1 MSSDNASGNEYD
13 PSILHMP
20 ENPTGDVL
28 AVANMIKEEVQLR
41 LELKDDR
48 VYTGSFAAFD
58 KFGNFVLTGAKEYFR
73 DEIREMPTV
82 IIPLDFVTKV
92 GSKPAEPKNEE
103 KKQI

>member
-1 MSSDNASGNEYD
+1 MASLNEYD

-28 AVANMIKEEVQLR
+28 TVMNMVKEEVQLR
-41 LELKDDR
+41 LDLKDER

-82 IIPLDFVTKV
+82 IIPLDFVTKI
-92 GSKPAEPKNEE
+92 GSKPAEPKEE
-103 KKQI
+103 TKQE